1 MCSASLVRAYG
12 VSLYI
17 LRDWFQYAAI
27 SETPYPVHHKCVR
40 VRSRNQ
46 SGKTT
51 KMANFKSMCSFFRIN
66 CVLRIEIDQIEEKL
80 NFIKEVEW
88 LNLSVERLTDDYKYK
103 IATKKAQITDNQAAA
118 SNIVAAAM
126 QQ

>member
-1 MCSASLVRAYG
+1 MRAYG

-17 LRDWFQYAAI
+17 LRDWFQYVAV
-27 SETPYPVHHKCVR
+27 SETPYPVRHKCVH

-51 KMANFKSMCSFFRIN
+51 KMANFQSMCFFFRIN
-66 CVLRIEIDQIEEKL
+66 CVLRIEIDRMEEKL
-80 NFIKEVEW
+80 KFIKEVEW
-88 LNLSVERLTDDYKYK
+88 LNLSVERLTHDYKYK
-103 IATKKAQITDNQAAA
+103 IATKKAQIIDNQAAA

>member
-1 MCSASLVRAYG
+1 MSLVCAYR
-12 VSLYI
+12 VSPYI
-17 LRDWFQYAAI
+17 LHDWFQYAAV
-27 SETPYPVHHKCVR
+27 SEIPYPVRHKCVR
-40 VRSRNQ
+40 VRSGNQ

-51 KMANFKSMCSFFRIN
+51 KMANFQSMCSFFRIN

-103 IATKKAQITDNQAAA
+103 LATKKAEIIDNQAAA

>member
-1 MCSASLVRAYG
+1 VRVYG
-12 VSLYI
+12 VGPYI
-17 LRDWFQYAAI
+17 LRDWFQYAAV
-27 SETPYPVHHKCVR
+27 SETPFPVRHKCVR
-40 VRSRNQ
+40 VRSGNQ

-51 KMANFKSMCSFFRIN
+51 KMANFQSMCSFFRIN
-66 CVLRIEIDQIEEKL
+66 CVLRIEIDQMEEKL
-80 NFIKEVEW
+80 KFIKEVDW

-103 IATKKAQITDNQAAA
+103 IATKKAQIIDNQAAA

>member
-1 MCSASLVRAYG
+1 MRAYG
-12 VSLYI
+12 VSPYI
-17 LRDWFQYAAI
+17 LRDWFQYAAV
-27 SETPYPVHHKCVR
+27 SETPYPVRHKCVR
-40 VRSRNQ
+40 VRSGNQ

-51 KMANFKSMCSFFRIN
+51 KMANFQSMCSFLRIN

-88 LNLSVERLTDDYKYK
+88 LNLSVERLTEDYKYK
-103 IATKKAQITDNQAAA
+103 LATKKAQIIDNQAAA

>member
-1 MCSASLVRAYG
+1 MRVYG
-12 VSLYI
+12 VGPYI
-17 LRDWFQYAAI
+17 LRDWFQYVAV
-27 SETPYPVHHKCVR
+27 SETPYPVRHRCVR
-40 VRSRNQ
+40 VRSGNQ

-51 KMANFKSMCSFFRIN
+51 KMANFQSMCSFFRIN
-66 CVLRIEIDQIEEKL
+66 CVLRIEIDQMEEKL
-80 NFIKEVEW
+80 KFIKEVDW

-103 IATKKAQITDNQAAA
+103 IATKKAQIIGNQAAA

>member
-1 MCSASLVRAYG
+1 MTDLLVEG
-12 VSLYI
+12 VTYTQQNNS
-17 LRDWFQYAAI
+17 
-27 SETPYPVHHKCVR
+27 S
-40 VRSRNQ
+40 
-46 SGKTT
+46 
-51 KMANFKSMCSFFRIN
+51 
-66 CVLRIEIDQIEEKL
+66 EKL

-103 IATKKAQITDNQAAA
+103 ITTKKAQIIDNQAAA